1 MTKKGEGIMSDYKLK
16 TPKNIENT
24 VVGTYKKIEES
35 VVGTYKKIEEKFV
48 DTFLEKVSEDE
59 EKQD

>member
-1 MTKKGEGIMSDYKLK
+1 MSDYKLK